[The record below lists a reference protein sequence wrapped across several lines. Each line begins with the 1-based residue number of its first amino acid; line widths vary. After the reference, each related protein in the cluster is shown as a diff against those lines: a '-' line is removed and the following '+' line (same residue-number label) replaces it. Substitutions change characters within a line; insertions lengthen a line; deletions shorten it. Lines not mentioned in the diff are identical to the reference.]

1 MKNIYFFLKSLTLFF
16 VLYGNA
22 FADNIFT
29 SKQSS
34 FLKTDEAFILS
45 IKETS
50 NEKTLI
56 NFEIAKGYYLY
67 KDKIKI
73 FRNNEELVKIN
84 FPDPEIKEDEFFG
97 KSEIYD
103 KTFTLQISLKEDTN
117 FLEIHYQGCAEKGL
131 CYPPNS
137 KKIKL
142 KGYDESNDIKT
153 TKVSKSEIIY
163 DQLSSNSIFINIFL
177 FIGFGLLLSFT
188 PCVLPMVPILSS
200 LILKSNSAN
209 NNKPYLL
216 SLYYVFGMCILYTL
230 VGLFVGYSANIYNIQ
245 SAFQDPLYLI
255 FFIFILVALSFSM
268 FGLYEIKIANSFQKW
283 VVDLSNKIYIGGY
296 GSALIMG
303 FLSAL
308 IVGPCV
314 APPLAGI
321 FIYVTS
327 ENPGS
332 FVTGLLF
339 LSLAIGMSIP
349 LLIYGTFMNKFIPK
363 TGKWMKY
370 INYLIGILL
379 LIVAVTFIDR
389 LIPVL
394 TINNQESNLVF
405 KKANNIRELN
415 ELLNTESD
423 NIIFLDVYADWCI
436 ECKLMERKTFTDK
449 TVEKYLK
456 EFSLVKIDVTDNTK
470 QDIEMLKYLNIVG
483 PPAYK
488 FFTSNG
494 IEIKGFGI
502 QGYMN
507 AKDFKKH
514 IEEIKKH

>member
-1 MKNIYFFLKSLTLFF
+1 
-16 VLYGNA
+16 
-22 FADNIFT
+22 
-29 SKQSS
+29 
-34 FLKTDEAFILS
+34 
-45 IKETS
+45 
-50 NEKTLI
+50 
-56 NFEIAKGYYLY
+56 
-67 KDKIKI
+67 
-73 FRNNEELVKIN
+73 
-84 FPDPEIKEDEFFG
+84 
-97 KSEIYD
+97 
-103 KTFTLQISLKEDTN
+103 
-117 FLEIHYQGCAEKGL
+117 
-131 CYPPNS
+131 
-137 KKIKL
+137 
-142 KGYDESNDIKT
+142 
-153 TKVSKSEIIY
+153 
-163 DQLSSNSIFINIFL
+163 
-177 FIGFGLLLSFT
+177 
-188 PCVLPMVPILSS
+188 
-200 LILKSNSAN
+200 
-209 NNKPYLL
+209 
-216 SLYYVFGMCILYTL
+216 MCTLYTL

-255 FFIFILVALSFSM
+255 FFILILVALSFSM

-283 VVDLSNKIYIGGY
+283 VIDLSNKIYIGGY

-405 KKANNIRELN
+405 KKANNISELN

-436 ECKLMERKTFTDK
+436 ECKLMERKTFKDK
-449 TVEKYLK
+449 TVEKHLK

>member
-1 MKNIYFFLKSLTLFF
+1 
-16 VLYGNA
+16 
-22 FADNIFT
+22 
-29 SKQSS
+29 
-34 FLKTDEAFILS
+34 
-45 IKETS
+45 
-50 NEKTLI
+50 
-56 NFEIAKGYYLY
+56 
-67 KDKIKI
+67 
-73 FRNNEELVKIN
+73 
-84 FPDPEIKEDEFFG
+84 
-97 KSEIYD
+97 
-103 KTFTLQISLKEDTN
+103 
-117 FLEIHYQGCAEKGL
+117 
-131 CYPPNS
+131 
-137 KKIKL
+137 
-142 KGYDESNDIKT
+142 
-153 TKVSKSEIIY
+153 
-163 DQLSSNSIFINIFL
+163 
-177 FIGFGLLLSFT
+177 
-188 PCVLPMVPILSS
+188 
-200 LILKSNSAN
+200 
-209 NNKPYLL
+209 
-216 SLYYVFGMCILYTL
+216 
-230 VGLFVGYSANIYNIQ
+230 
-245 SAFQDPLYLI
+245 
-255 FFIFILVALSFSM
+255 M

-283 VVDLSNKIYIGGY
+283 VIDLSNKIYIGGY

-405 KKANNIRELN
+405 KKASNISELN

-436 ECKLMERKTFTDK
+436 
-449 TVEKYLK
+449 
-456 EFSLVKIDVTDNTK
+456 
-470 QDIEMLKYLNIVG
+470 
-483 PPAYK
+483 
-488 FFTSNG
+488 
-494 IEIKGFGI
+494 
-502 QGYMN
+502 
-507 AKDFKKH
+507 
-514 IEEIKKH
+514 

>member
-1 MKNIYFFLKSLTLFF
+1 MLPTKF
-16 VLYGNA
+16 
-22 FADNIFT
+22 
-29 SKQSS
+29 
-34 FLKTDEAFILS
+34 
-45 IKETS
+45 
-50 NEKTLI
+50 
-56 NFEIAKGYYLY
+56 
-67 KDKIKI
+67 
-73 FRNNEELVKIN
+73 
-84 FPDPEIKEDEFFG
+84 
-97 KSEIYD
+97 
-103 KTFTLQISLKEDTN
+103 
-117 FLEIHYQGCAEKGL
+117 
-131 CYPPNS
+131 

-142 KGYDESNDIKT
+142 KGYDEPNDIKT

-177 FIGFGLLLSFT
+177 FVGFGLLLSFT

-200 LILKSNSAN
+200 LILKSNSTN

-216 SLYYVFGMCILYTL
+216 SLYYVLGMCILYTL

-255 FFIFILVALSFSM
+255 FFILILVALSFYM

-283 VVDLSNKIYIGGY
+283 VIDLSNKIYIGGY

-405 KKANNIRELN
+405 KKANNISELN

-436 ECKLMERKTFTDK
+436 ECKLMERKTFKDK
-449 TVEKYLK
+449 TVEKHLK